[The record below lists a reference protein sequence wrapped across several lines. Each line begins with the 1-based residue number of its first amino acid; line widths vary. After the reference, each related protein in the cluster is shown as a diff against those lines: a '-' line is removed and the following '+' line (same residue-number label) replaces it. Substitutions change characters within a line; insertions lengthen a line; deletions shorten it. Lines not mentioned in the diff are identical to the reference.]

1 MDLILGGIKMILE
14 KIKEI
19 IAEQLNLDEE
29 TISEDTS
36 FEDLGLD
43 SLDLFQVVIEIEEEF
58 DIQIEDAESIKTVR
72 DAVKFVEEKTA

>member
-1 MDLILGGIKMILE
+1 MILE

-19 IAEQLNLDEE
+19 IAEQLNLDQE
-29 TISEDTS
+29 TITEDTS

-58 DIQIEDAESIKTVR
+58 DIQIEDAESIKTVK

>member
-1 MDLILGGIKMILE
+1 MILE

-29 TISEDTS
+29 TISEDIS